1 VYSDEI
7 ATDSETKWH
16 SIRANRHSEESERRG
31 HAEFDSFDR
40 KVRQGGDDKAFHES
54 AGTEAKDIP

>member
-1 VYSDEI
+1 MSLEQ
-7 ATDSETKWH
+7 
-16 SIRANRHSEESERRG
+16 RG

-40 KVRQGGDDKAFHES
+40 KVRQGRDDKAFRES